1 MIHFA
6 HPHLLRLLGILP
18 ILALL
23 RGRFGR
29 APSLVY
35 PSVAVARTVGRRTR
49 SRAGAWLGVLRWGG
63 LALLIVGLARPQVI
77 DRERRVEAS
86 GVDIMLAV
94 DVSGSMQARDMA
106 HGDQRLSRL
115 DAVKRVVKGF
125 IEARPNDRIGLI
137 AFSGE
142 PMLMS
147 PLTLNHDW
155 LLANLDRLQPGLV
168 QDGTAIGSA
177 LAASTNRLRDQ
188 ASKSKLVI
196 LLTDGANNAGRVQPE
211 LAAQAA
217 RTLGVKVYTVGVGSR
232 GAAPVPVTDAQGRTH
247 MVMAQVDI
255 DEAALQKI
263 ADVTAARFYRATDTE
278 GLGQVYRQIDAMEKT
293 TRTIQERGR
302 PRDRFALAALPAALL
317 LLLELALRMTRHRR
331 IP

>member
-1 MIHFA
+1 LIHFA
-6 HPHLLRLLGILP
+6 HPHLLWLLTALP
-18 ILALL
+18 ILAIL
-23 RGRFGR
+23 RGRLGR

-35 PSVAVARTVGRRTR
+35 PSVAVARSLGRKAR
-49 SRAGAWLGVLRWGG
+49 SRAGAWTGALRWTA
-63 LALLIVGLARPQVI
+63 LALLIVALARPQVLAH
-77 DRERRVEAS
+77 ERSVEAS

-94 DVSGSMQARDMA
+94 DVSGSMQALDMPS
-106 HGDQRLSRL
+106 GGKRLSRL
-115 DAVKRVVKGF
+115 ESVKRVVKGF

-142 PMLMS
+142 PALMS

-155 LLANLDRLQPGLV
+155 LLANLDRLQPGLLK
-168 QDGTAIGSA
+168 DGTAIGSA
-177 LAASTNRLRDQ
+177 LAASTNRLREQ

-217 RTLGVKVYTVGVGSR
+217 KALGVKVYTVGVGSR
-232 GAAPVPVTDAQGRTH
+232 DEAPVPVTDEQGRTH
-247 MVMAQVDI
+247 MMMAKVDI
-255 DEAALQKI
+255 DESSLQRI
-263 ADVTAARFYRATDTE
+263 ADVTSARFYRATDTE

-293 TRTIQERGR
+293 TRTIKERGR

-317 LLLELALRMTRHRR
+317 LLLELSLRMTRHRR